1 MRSNEQGPSN
11 EFKICEC
18 ISGKELHYFTKSNT
32 LGIGTSL
39 FFLKVSIISRCWW
52 RAEMGR
58 VETETIFLSFSWLS
72 RIKLRNTLKTSFAS
86 SKGSLSVPHP
96 LSSTH
101 QFNTKGPVI
110 FSPKIPQFKTKK
122 PLSSTPK
129 TLQFNILP
137 FFRCWMEE
145 CVELRGMLN
154 WGVLGIGLEIL
165 GVELR
170 SVLNWGVLKSFKRHT

>member
-1 MRSNEQGPSN
+1 MRSNERAPSY
-11 EFKICEC
+11 EFEICEF

-101 QFNTKGPVI
+101 QFNRKGPVI
-110 FSPKIPQFKTKK
+110 FSPEIPQFKTKNPSVQHQK
-122 PLSSTPK
+122 PFSSTYCR
-129 TLQFNILP
+129 
-137 FFRCWMEE
+137 FF
-145 CVELRGMLN
+145 
-154 WGVLGIGLEIL
+154 
-165 GVELR
+165 GVEWR
-170 SVLNWGVLKSFKRHT
+170 SVLN